1 MVGVAK
7 ARPGAAHARPLS
19 IEAREPTLVERDNP
33 LGPGAAPAD
42 PRVKGEQGRESHGG
56 RHEPPRREPAGTEGQ
71 PRDQNRYQR
80 EPEAASRNPLLEPH
94 GVRHALLVS
103 GLPPLVLLP
112 GRCRRQPATLRLV
125 TASESRMGSHHL
137 ALIVKS
143 S

>member
-1 MVGVAK
+1 MVGIAK
-7 ARPGAAHARPLS
+7 ARPGAARARPLP
-19 IEAREPTLVERDNP
+19 IEAREPSLVERGDP

-42 PRVKGEQGRESHGG
+42 PRVNGEQGREGHGG
-56 RHEPPRREPAGTEGQ
+56 HHEPPRRQPPGAEGQ

-80 EPEAASRNPLLEPH
+80 EPEAGPRDLLLEPH

-112 GRCRRQPATLRLV
+112 GRCRRQPATLRRV
-125 TASESRMGSHHL
+125 TASERRMGANHL